1 MTGKTFDRAALALL
15 SLIAGAMMASCA
27 DIAENEI
34 IGRDTFITAVIDDG
48 GAETRTCI
56 DPTVYRDGVTGL
68 LWSPNDSIGVFSE
81 SGTENAR
88 FVSNSDANVKNAV
101 FAGTMSSVPEYA
113 YFPYTTE
120 NDGLRPTE
128 LKGSVGSL
136 QKYDIVGKV
145 LSYDWKY
152 GSRKS
157 DNSSEE
163 GYRFTMKQLFSMGK
177 FSFSADGSEFVGQN
191 LHRVRMQVVAA
202 DGSVRRINGQFT
214 FDATTG
220 SYTMTGGDA
229 QDGTDNVITLEMEG
243 SPALSAGRSYTAYIT
258 LIPDVKEGDALVLT
272 FNLSDYSVEFKV
284 KFQRDLQQGFIYDFP
299 MSFTSLA
306 AKMAEQ
312 FGETPKVTSL
322 PELSALKFT
331 VSDNKGKLLDKQLV
345 TTASSSS
352 YSSSFKTV
360 TEHAATIE
368 GNNVSLV
375 IPYLYNFNLVPQFTA
390 TEGAEVA
397 VDGTVLESGK
407 TEVDWAHASCLTV
420 TKDGLTRTYDIA
432 IRNTGLPVVVIEQ
445 SGSGDFSKKYT
456 GGLNIGNSNI
466 GGTLLNQFVD
476 LMVRGKDTE
485 WVADDRMTV
494 YNADGSVDMA
504 TTNCGVRLR
513 GNSTQKLPKKPFA
526 VKLTAKRPI
535 LGMPTHKRWCLLAN
549 WLDRSMIRNLVGFAA
564 AKATTEA
571 WKAESIDEGM
581 VWNPSGKSVELVIDG
596 RHVGNYLLCEQI
608 KIGSKRLNINDC
620 YEDLVADGLSS
631 SFEDC
636 GYLVEFD
643 VMQDENYKGV
653 TSRGITWQL
662 KDDVLPADYASQIGA
677 KIQAIEDA
685 IKKGDFAAY
694 SKLIDIPS
702 FIDQWFVVELA
713 MNREYTEPR
722 SLYSYYNGG
731 NDKLHAGPVWDF
743 DRGTFQNPTEA
754 QKMGSSRVKSYDAFL
769 SASSKVSKSGGYK
782 ENQQPCLWYPLLMN
796 DPEFVT
802 MVKSRWSA
810 LYPHLLAVTD
820 EIVRLGAEN
829 ALSWEYDST
838 MWPGTAKALN
848 AGYPSGFSDFAGDE
862 NLTSYEAVIQN
873 LIECY
878 LARLDGMNT
887 LITSATAEGGFAVSE
902 TTF

>member
-15 SLIAGAMMASCA
+15 SLIAGAMMASCS

-56 DPTVYRDGVTGL
+56 DPTVYRDDVTGL

-113 YFPYTTE
+113 YFPYTAE
-120 NDGLRPTE
+120 NEGLRPTE

-177 FSFSADGSEFVGQN
+177 LSFSADGSEFAGQN
-191 LHRVRMQVVAA
+191 LHSVRMQVVAA

-220 SYTMTGGDA
+220 SYTMTGDP

-243 SPALSAGRSYTAYIT
+243 SPELSAGRSYTAYIT
-258 LIPDVKEGDALVLT
+258 LIPDVKEGDTLVLT

-322 PELSALKFT
+322 PKLSALKFT
-331 VSDNKGKLLDKQLV
+331 VSDNAGKLLDKQLV

-390 TEGAEVA
+390 TAGAEVA

-407 TEVDWAHASCLTV
+407 TEVDWAHASSLTV

-445 SGSGDFSKKYT
+445 SGSGDFSEKKV
-456 GGLNIGNSNI
+456 GGTSIFGSII
-466 GGTLLNQFVD
+466 GGTVVNKFVD
-476 LMVRGKDTE
+476 FWVRGKDTE
-485 WVADDRMTV
+485 WVADDKMTV

-571 WKAESIDEGM
+571 WKAEGIDEGM
-581 VWNPSGKSVELVIDG
+581 IWNPSGKSVELVIDG

-731 NDKLHAGPVWDF
+731 TDKLHAGPVWDF

-873 LIECY
+873 LIGCY